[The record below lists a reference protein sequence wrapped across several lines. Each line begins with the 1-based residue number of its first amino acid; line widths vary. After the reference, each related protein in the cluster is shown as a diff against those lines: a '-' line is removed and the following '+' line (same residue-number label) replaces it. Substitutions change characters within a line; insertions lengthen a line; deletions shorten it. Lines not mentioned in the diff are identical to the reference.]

1 MEDDKLNLENV
12 SQPEEGSVIFTP
24 KIEEEG
30 KIDELPEKSYEEIQA
45 EVDALVKDQEG
56 EENEL
61 TDEEKK
67 AQYIE
72 LLKESRKVFRPLS
85 NPMQTV
91 GTHTEEGLLG
101 RKRQVK
107 DKAYATNVTVNQ
119 FDSAYKQ
126 KRKRKNNQKKTSR
139 KANR

>member
-1 MEDDKLNLENV
+1 MNDKKQE
-12 SQPEEGSVIFTP
+12 EEGVIFTP

-30 KIDELPEKSYEEIQA
+30 RIDEFDSVKSYEEIQA
-45 EVDALVKDQEG
+45 EVDALVSEHD
-56 EENEL
+56 EELPEEEKEL

-91 GTHTEEGLLG
+91 GTHTEEGILG

-126 KRKRKNNQKKTSR
+126 KRKRKNTAAKKSR